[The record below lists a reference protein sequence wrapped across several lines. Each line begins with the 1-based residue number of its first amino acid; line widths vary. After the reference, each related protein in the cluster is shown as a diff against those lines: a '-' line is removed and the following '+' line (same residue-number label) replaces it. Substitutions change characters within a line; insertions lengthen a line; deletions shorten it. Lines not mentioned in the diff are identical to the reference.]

1 MTIVSDRSGR
11 FGRLTDDFGWMNMQL
26 PVTTI
31 REIKVLKCLNHPN
44 LVELKE
50 VVVSAENEDDD
61 GNSEQNSND
70 GRRYRRPDLT
80 LVDCCC
86 GCCVA
91 AEFTEKD
98 EPLDYCHGSIY
109 LVLEYVEHDLTGLID
124 RQYPYVGCHL
134 ERPCCGYKEAAYH
147 ARCCCGARWVGSRT
161 WRSSAS

>member
-1 MTIVSDRSGR
+1 MDV
-11 FGRLTDDFGWMNMQL
+11 QL

-61 GNSEQNSND
+61 GKE
-70 GRRYRRPDLT
+70 GREDKQGSGDLT
-80 LVDCCC
+80 RMDRCARVCRS
-86 GCCVA
+86 

-124 RQYPYVGCHL
+124 RQYPYEQHCVDL
-134 ERPCCGYKEAAYH
+134 ER
-147 ARCCCGARWVGSRT
+147 V
-161 WRSSAS
+161 SSDLEGC

>member
-1 MTIVSDRSGR
+1 
-11 FGRLTDDFGWMNMQL
+11 
-26 PVTTI
+26 VTTI

-61 GNSEQNSND
+61 GKE
-70 GRRYRRPDLT
+70 GRVAGVMEGGGDLT
-80 LVDCCC
+80 QIDCCAGVC
-86 GCCVA
+86 RS

-124 RQYPYVGCHL
+124 RQYPYERCLEPGASLVRFSSQLTVLGGVG
-134 ERPCCGYKEAAYH
+134 GK
-147 ARCCCGARWVGSRT
+147 
-161 WRSSAS
+161 